1 MSTDV
6 LRPGGAWQKVDGKWQ
21 AVRDSTVTKPKL
33 LPEREFNIE
42 EMLKKY
48 SERLEK
54 QTKKKKKR
62 KKKKQLEPIEWVDTS
77 FIKCYSDHDQMRD
90 ILDKV
95 EADYPEIAERYTIG
109 HSVDERDLLCIRL
122 TKGVRNQRTLL
133 KPMVKFV
140 ANIHGDEAVGREML
154 IGLSRYLSENYKT
167 DPRIQRILDT
177 TDIHLLPSVNPD
189 GNACDKRH
197 NANDEDLNRAFPGW
211 MDMEQPRN
219 ELIKDREKEVKAM
232 MNWILDNPFTL
243 SISFHDGRVMINYP
257 WDDSPAAVE
266 GEKAIC
272 PDDDVFS
279 ELAALYADNHPFM
292 WTGKCLCHCE
302 TFSKGISN
310 GAEWYVVDNGM
321 QDYNYLFSNC
331 MEITAELSC
340 WKRPPAH
347 MLQVEWENNLESML
361 VLLESAHMGIKGK
374 VLDEDGKPLGKALV
388 KVYGREKDMVTT
400 NRGEYW
406 RLLLPG
412 TYMVK
417 ATHSNLYGDIESEL
431 TEVEVKNEVGTEAL
445 EVDLIAR
452 IKLEETFL
460 VTSVKVGFC
469 KFFDDKYSEDV
480 KELFKDCNVLD
491 VKLYA
496 PECKPVP
503 DDPNSHQVA
512 FLARISF
519 APKPMFNFF
528 NERWGEAVVRRPTSE
543 FEQKK
548 LLRRAS
554 MYSKE
559 KWCGRNGDWLIKIHE
574 TI

>member
-1 MSTDV
+1 MTTEV
-6 LRPGGAWQKVDGKWQ
+6 LPPGGGAWQKVNGKWE
-21 AVRDSTVTKPKL
+21 AVKEPPKCRVKQ
-33 LPEREFNIE
+33 EKDFDIE

-48 SERLEK
+48 SERLDK
-54 QTKKKKKR
+54 QKKKKK
-62 KKKKQLEPIEWVDTS
+62 KKKKVFQPIEWVDTS
-77 FIKCYSDHDQMRD
+77 FIKTYSDHDQMRD

-95 EADYPEIAERYTIG
+95 QTDFPEIAERYTIG
-109 HSVDERDLLCIRL
+109 HSEEERDLICMRISQ
-122 TKGVRNQRTLL
+122 GVRNQRTLL
-133 KPMVKFV
+133 KPMVKYV

-154 IGLSRYLSENYKT
+154 IGLSRYLTENYAT
-167 DPRIQRILDT
+167 DPRVRRIVDT

-189 GNACDKRH
+189 GNAADSRH

-211 MDMEQPRN
+211 LDLDLPRT

-232 MNWILDNPFTL
+232 MNWILANPFVL

-340 WKRPPAH
+340 WKRPPAN
-347 MLQVEWENNLESML
+347 MLQVEWENNLDSML
-361 VLLESAHMGIKGK
+361 VLLESVHEGIKGK
-374 VLDEDGKPLGKALV
+374 VLDEDGKPLDRAV
-388 KVYGREKDMVTT
+388 VEVCGRDKHVRTT

-412 TYMVK
+412 IYQVK
-417 ATHSNLYGDIESEL
+417 AVHSNMFGDVESDL
-431 TEVEVKNEVGTEAL
+431 TTVEVQNDFGKEAL
-445 EVDLIAR
+445 ELDLTAR

-460 VTSVKVGFC
+460 VTGVKVGFC
-469 KFFDDKYSEDV
+469 KFFDNKYGDDV
-480 KELFKDCNVLD
+480 RNLFQDCNILNIQIHE
-491 VKLYA
+491 
-496 PECKPVP
+496 PECKQVP

-512 FLARISF
+512 FLVRISF
-519 APKPMFNFF
+519 APLPMFSFF
-528 NERWGEAVVRRPTSE
+528 NERWGESIVRRPTSE
-543 FEQKK
+543 YEQQK

-559 KWCGRNGDWLIKIHE
+559 KWCGRQGEWLVKVHE
-574 TI
+574 KL

>member
-1 MSTDV
+1 MTTEV
-6 LRPGGAWQKVDGKWQ
+6 LPPGGAWQKVNGKWQ
-21 AVRDSTVTKPKL
+21 AVAEPPKSRIKQ
-33 LPEREFNIE
+33 EKNYDIE

-48 SERLEK
+48 SERLDK
-54 QTKKKKKR
+54 QKKKKK
-62 KKKKQLEPIEWVDTS
+62 KKKKVFQPIEWVDTS
-77 FIKCYSDHDQMRD
+77 FIKTYSDHDQMRD
-90 ILDKV
+90 ILDKIQ
-95 EADYPEIAERYTIG
+95 ADYPDIAERYTIG
-109 HSVDERDLLCIRL
+109 HSEEERDLMCMRISQ
-122 TKGVRNQRTLL
+122 GVRNQRTLL
-133 KPMVKFV
+133 KPMVKYV

-154 IGLSRYLSENYKT
+154 IGLSRYLTENYAT
-167 DPRIQRILDT
+167 DPRVKRIVDT

-189 GNACDKRH
+189 GNAADTRE

-211 MDMEQPRN
+211 MDLDLPRS

-232 MNWILDNPFTL
+232 MNWILDNPFVL

-310 GAEWYVVDNGM
+310 GAEWYLVDNGM
-321 QDYNYLFSNC
+321 QDYNYLFTNC

-347 MLQVEWENNLESML
+347 MLQVEWENNLDSLL
-361 VLLESAHMGIKGK
+361 VLLESAHVGIKGK
-374 VLDEDGKPLGKALV
+374 VLDEDGKPLDKAV
-388 KVYGREKDMVTT
+388 VEVSDRDKHVRTT

-412 TYMVK
+412 VYQVK
-417 ATHSNLYGDIESEL
+417 AVHSNMFGDVESEL
-431 TEVEVKNEVGTEAL
+431 TTVEVTNEFGKEAM
-445 EVDLIAR
+445 EVDLTAR

-460 VTSVKVGFC
+460 VTAVKVGFC
-469 KFFDDKYSEDV
+469 KFFDNKYVDDV
-480 KELFKDCNVLD
+480 KSLFPDSNILAARLHD
-491 VKLYA
+491 
-496 PECKPVP
+496 PECKQIP

-512 FLARISF
+512 FLVRISF
-519 APKPMFNFF
+519 DPIPMFSFF
-528 NERWGEAVVRRPTSE
+528 NERWGESIVRRPTTE
-543 FEQKK
+543 FARNK
-548 LLRRAS
+548 LMRRAS

-559 KWCGRNGDWLIKIHE
+559 KWCRREGEWLVKILE
-574 TI
+574 KT

>member
-1 MSTDV
+1 MSAEV
-6 LRPGGAWQKVDGKWQ
+6 LTPAAGAWQKVNGKWQ
-21 AVRDSTVTKPKL
+21 AVAEPPKPRIKQ
-33 LPEREFNIE
+33 EKGYDIE

-54 QTKKKKKR
+54 QKKKKK
-62 KKKKQLEPIEWVDTS
+62 KKKKVLEPVEWVDTS
-77 FIKCYSDHDQMRD
+77 FIKTYSDHDQLSET
-90 ILDKV
+90 LDRV
-95 EADYPEIAERYTIG
+95 QADHHQIAERYSLG
-109 HSVDERDLLCIRL
+109 HSEEGRNLLCMRISQ
-122 TKGVRNQRTLL
+122 GVRNQRTLL
-133 KPMVKFV
+133 KPMVKYV

-154 IGLSRYLSENYKT
+154 LGLSRYLTENYAT
-167 DPRIQRILDT
+167 CPRVRRIVDT
-177 TDIHLLPSVNPD
+177 TDIHLVPSVNPD
-189 GNACDKRH
+189 GNAADTRN

-211 MDMEQPRN
+211 MDLDIPRT
-219 ELIKDREKEVKAM
+219 ELVKDREKEVKAM
-232 MNWILDNPFTL
+232 MNWILDNPFVL

-266 GEKAIC
+266 GEKAVC

-310 GAEWYVVDNGM
+310 GAEWYLVDNGM

-347 MLQVEWENNLESML
+347 MLQVEWENNLDSML

-374 VLDEDGKPLGKALV
+374 VLDEDGKPLDKAV
-388 KVYGREKDMVTT
+388 VVVCGRDKHMRTT

-406 RLLLPG
+406 RLLGPG
-412 TYMVK
+412 TYQVK
-417 ATHSNLYGDIESEL
+417 AVHSNKFG
-431 TEVEVKNEVGTEAL
+431 EVESDLTTVEVTNNYGTEAP
-445 EVDLIAR
+445 EVDLTVR

-460 VTSVKVGFC
+460 VTGVKVGFC
-469 KFFDDKYSEDV
+469 KFFDNKYADDV
-480 KELFKDCNVLD
+480 KTLFHDCNILS
-491 VKLYA
+491 LELHQ
-496 PECKPVP
+496 PECKQVP

-512 FLARISF
+512 FVVTISF
-519 APKPMFNFF
+519 APLPMFAFF
-528 NERWGEAVVRRPTSE
+528 NERWGESVVRRPTSE
-543 FEQKK
+543 FERNK
-548 LLRRAS
+548 LMRRAS

-559 KWCGRNGDWLIKIHE
+559 KWCRREGEWLIKILDKS
-574 TI
+574 